1 MKKTISPSAS
11 IERWEVFFKALIQ
24 KVAEPTPQWP
34 TVRCWSR
41 SNLITVLVEIRNQGK
56 APLLTTFPHGNAIL
70 DHLQKTG
77 LVSHIEVEAA
87 SPSPSTDF
95 YLLDF
100 DGTSPKEVDPLELL
114 QAFKPAGIICYFS
127 ALSYYGLTTQ
137 IASQHHI
144 ATLSKP
150 SSTAATRNDGA
161 QEETSTTG
169 GVKRNPLGEKAFTF
183 QSVPCFWTRRTPSR
197 LVGIQIRAKAP
208 RTRFRITTLEQ
219 TLLDTLHRPFSCGGL
234 SVILE
239 AWEKGSR
246 TMDEQRLTEHLATMA
261 HTDTYRRVGA
271 LLDLMGNPA
280 PSSLKAQLDE
290 IKNGMPRPSPES
302 RISLLP
308 GIDFPNTNETWQVG
322 VP

>member
-1 MKKTISPSAS
+1 MNKTISPSAS
-11 IERWEVFFKALIQ
+11 IDRWEIFFKALIR
-24 KVAEPTPQWP
+24 KVAQPTTEWP
-34 TVRCWSR
+34 TVRCWSK
-41 SNLITVLVEIRNQGK
+41 SGLITVLVEIRNQEK
-56 APLLTTFPHGNAIL
+56 DHLLTTFPHGEAIL
-70 DHLQKTG
+70 EHLQKTG
-77 LVSHIEVEAA
+77 LVSRVEVEAA
-87 SPSPSTDF
+87 SPSASTDF

-100 DGTSPKEVDPLELL
+100 DGTSPREVDPLELL
-114 QAFKPAGIICYFS
+114 QAFKPEGIICYFS

-150 SSTAATRNDGA
+150 SSTPATRNDSD
-161 QEETSTTG
+161 QEETSTAG
-169 GVKRNPLGEKAFTF
+169 GVKRNPLGQKAFTF
-183 QSVPCFWTRRTPSR
+183 QEVPFFWTRRTPSK
-197 LVGIQIRAKAP
+197 LVGIQTREKAP

-219 TLLDTLHRPFSCGGL
+219 TLLDTLHRPFPCGGL

-246 TMDEQRLTEHLATMA
+246 TMDEQRLAEHLAAMA

-271 LLDLMGNPA
+271 LLDLMGTPA
-280 PSSLKAQLDE
+280 PSPLKTRLDE

-302 RISLLP
+302 RIPLLP
-308 GIDFPNTNETWQVG
+308 GIDFPSTNETWQVG